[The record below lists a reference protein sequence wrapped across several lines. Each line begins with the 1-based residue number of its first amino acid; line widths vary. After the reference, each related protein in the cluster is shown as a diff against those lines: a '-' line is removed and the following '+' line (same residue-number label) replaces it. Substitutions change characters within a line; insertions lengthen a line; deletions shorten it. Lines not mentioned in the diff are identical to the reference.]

1 MVGTQP
7 LLEELMMEEAAIG
20 AFSLIIILVAFL
32 IYIVPAWRIVS
43 KAGFPGALSL
53 LMLVPLVNIVLLW
66 VFAFVEWPVQRPRA

>member
-1 MVGTQP
+1 
-7 LLEELMMEEAAIG
+7 MMEETAVG

-32 IYIVPAWRIVS
+32 IYIIPAWRIVS

-53 LMLVPLVNIVLLW
+53 LMLVPVVNLILLW